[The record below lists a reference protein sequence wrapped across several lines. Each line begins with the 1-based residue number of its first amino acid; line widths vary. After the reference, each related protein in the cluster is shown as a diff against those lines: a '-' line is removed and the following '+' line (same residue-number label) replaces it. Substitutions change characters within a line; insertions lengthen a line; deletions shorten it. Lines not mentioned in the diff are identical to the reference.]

1 MRITVGA
8 YRKGEDI
15 HMELKTAIVTGASSG
30 IGLAISRM
38 LSEEGYKVYGI
49 GRTFPEDSDFF
60 EKRFSLDIRET
71 DALLRKV
78 SEAERVDLL
87 VNAAGSAYYGLAEF
101 NTPAQIQEMCRTDL
115 EAPLILTSAL
125 LPKLKETK
133 GMVINIAS
141 VTSTRINTHGAV
153 YGALKA
159 GLRSYGRSL
168 YEEVRKTGVRVV
180 TVCPDLT
187 ANTGLYRNADFK
199 PSAEDGCY
207 LLPEDTAQC
216 VKSVINMREGAAV
229 TEVEVRPQFNRI
241 EKKRS

>member
-1 MRITVGA
+1 
-8 YRKGEDI
+8 
-15 HMELKTAIVTGASSG
+15 MELKTALVTGASSG

-38 LSEEGYKVYGI
+38 LSEEGCKVYGI
-49 GRTFPEDSDFF
+49 GRIFPDNTDFF
-60 EKRFSLDIRET
+60 EKRMSLDLRDTGI
-71 DALLRKV
+71 LLEKV
-78 SEAERVDLL
+78 SEIKSIDIL
-87 VNAAGSAYYGLAEF
+87 VNAAGSAYCGLAEF
-101 NTPAQIQEMCRTDL
+101 NTPDQIMEMCRVDL
-115 EAPLILTSAL
+115 EAPMILTSAL
-125 LPKLKETK
+125 LPRLKDSK
-133 GMVINIAS
+133 GMIINIAS

-187 ANTGLYRNADFK
+187 AGTRLYRNADFR
-199 PSAEDGCY
+199 PSEEDGCF
-207 LLPEDTAQC
+207 LTPEDTAEC
-216 VKSVINMREGAAV
+216 VRDIIKMREGAVV

>member
-1 MRITVGA
+1 
-8 YRKGEDI
+8 
-15 HMELKTAIVTGASSG
+15 MELKTAIVTGASSG
-30 IGLAISRM
+30 IGLAISKM

-49 GRTFPEDSDFF
+49 GRIFPDGCEFF
-60 EKRFSLDIRET
+60 EKRISLD
-71 DALLRKV
+71 LRDTEIMLGIITEIK
-78 SEAERVDLL
+78 RVDLL

-115 EAPLILTSAL
+115 EAPMILISAL
-125 LPKLKETK
+125 LPKLKDTK
-133 GMVINIAS
+133 GMIVNIAS
-141 VTSTRINTHGAV
+141 VTSTRINTHGAA

-187 ANTGLYRNADFK
+187 AGTKLYRNADFK
-199 PSAEDGCY
+199 PSEEDGCF
-207 LLPEDTAQC
+207 LLPEDTAEC
-216 VKSVINMREGAAV
+216 VRNVINMREGCAV

-241 EKKRS
+241 VKKKD

>member
-1 MRITVGA
+1 
-8 YRKGEDI
+8 
-15 HMELKTAIVTGASSG
+15 MELKTAIVTGASSG
-30 IGLAISRM
+30 IGLAIAEM
-38 LSEEGYKVYGI
+38 LSQEGYKVYGI
-49 GRTFPEDSDFF
+49 GRVFPDGCDYF
-60 EKRFSLDIRET
+60 EKRMSLDLRDT
-71 DALLRKV
+71 DILLEKI
-78 SEAERVDLL
+78 AGIKKIDLL

-101 NTPAQIQEMCRTDL
+101 NTPDQIKEMCRTDL
-115 EAPLILTSAL
+115 EAPMILTSAL
-125 LPKLKETK
+125 LPKLKDAK

-187 ANTGLYRNADFK
+187 AGTKLYRNADFK
-199 PSAEDGCY
+199 PSEEDGCY
-207 LLPEDTAQC
+207 LVPEDTAEC
-216 VKSVINMREGAAV
+216 VRDIINMREGAVV

-241 EKKRS
+241 EKKKN

>member
-1 MRITVGA
+1 
-8 YRKGEDI
+8 
-15 HMELKTAIVTGASSG
+15 MELKTAVVTGASSG
-30 IGLAISRM
+30 IGLAISKM

-49 GRTFPEDSDFF
+49 GRVFPERCDFF
-60 EKRFSLDIRET
+60 EKRISLDLRDTDILLAKISEIR
-71 DALLRKV
+71 
-78 SEAERVDLL
+78 RVDLL

-101 NTPAQIQEMCRTDL
+101 NTPEQIQEMCRVDI
-115 EAPLILTSAL
+115 EAPLILTSSL
-125 LPKLKETK
+125 IPKLKDTK

-187 ANTGLYRNADFK
+187 AGTKLYRNADFK
-199 PSAEDGCY
+199 PSDDEGCF
-207 LLPEDTAQC
+207 LLPEDTAEC
-216 VKSVINMREGAAV
+216 VRAVISMREGAAV

-241 EKKRS
+241 EKKK

>member
-1 MRITVGA
+1 
-8 YRKGEDI
+8 
-15 HMELKTAIVTGASSG
+15 MELKTAVVTGASSG
-30 IGLAISRM
+30 IGLAISKM

-49 GRTFPEDSDFF
+49 GRVFPERCDFF
-60 EKRFSLDIRET
+60 EKRISLDLRDTDILLTKISEIR
-71 DALLRKV
+71 
-78 SEAERVDLL
+78 RVDLL

-101 NTPAQIQEMCRTDL
+101 NTPEQIQEMCRVDI
-115 EAPLILTSAL
+115 EAPLILTSSL
-125 LPKLKETK
+125 IPKLKDTK

-187 ANTGLYRNADFK
+187 AGTKLYRNADFK
-199 PSAEDGCY
+199 PSDDEGCF
-207 LLPEDTAQC
+207 LLPEDTAEC
-216 VKSVINMREGAAV
+216 VRAVISMREGAAV

-241 EKKRS
+241 EKKK

>member
-1 MRITVGA
+1 
-8 YRKGEDI
+8 
-15 HMELKTAIVTGASSG
+15 MELKTAVVTGASSG
-30 IGLAISRM
+30 IGLAISKM

-49 GRTFPEDSDFF
+49 GRVFPEGCDFF
-60 EKRFSLDIRET
+60 EKRISLDLRDTDILLAKISEIR
-71 DALLRKV
+71 
-78 SEAERVDLL
+78 RVDIL

-101 NTPAQIQEMCRTDL
+101 NTPEQIQEMCRVDI
-115 EAPLILTSAL
+115 EAPLILTSSL
-125 LPKLKETK
+125 IPKLKDTK

-187 ANTGLYRNADFK
+187 AGTKLYRNADFK
-199 PSAEDGCY
+199 PSDDEGCF
-207 LLPEDTAQC
+207 LLPEDTAEC
-216 VKSVINMREGAAV
+216 VRAVISMREGAAV

-241 EKKRS
+241 EKKK

>member
-1 MRITVGA
+1 
-8 YRKGEDI
+8 
-15 HMELKTAIVTGASSG
+15 MELKTAIVTGASSG
-30 IGLAISRM
+30 IGLAISKM

-49 GRTFPEDSDFF
+49 GRVFSENDDCF
-60 EKRFSLDIRET
+60 EKRLSLDIRDT
-71 DALLRKV
+71 DILLEKV
-78 SEAERVDLL
+78 KEIKKVDLL

-101 NTPAQIQEMCRTDL
+101 NTPDQIKEMCRTDL
-115 EAPLILTSAL
+115 EAPMILTSAL

-141 VTSTRINTHGAV
+141 VTSTRINTHGAA

-187 ANTGLYRNADFK
+187 AGTKLYRNADFK
-199 PSAEDGCY
+199 PSEENGCF
-207 LLPEDTAQC
+207 LLPEDTAEC
-216 VKSVINMREGAAV
+216 VRSVINMREGAAV

-241 EKKRS
+241 VKKKE